1 MEIQLIKDTII
12 KIENKIE
19 KVKSEKNRE
28 ELSEL
33 LTTLKSEVTKLSE
46 TQIDHAET
54 ITSFTHLSTHE
65 ATRKDKNQHLLN
77 LSLEGL
83 SSSVKGFESSHPKL
97 VEIVNSI
104 CVMLSNI
111 GI

>member
-1 MEIQLIKDTII
+1 MKLEIT
-12 KIENKIE
+12 
-19 KVKSEKNRE
+19 R
-28 ELSEL
+28 
-33 LTTLKSEVTKLSE
+33 LSE
-46 TQIDHAET
+46 TQIDHAES
-54 ITSFTHLSTHE
+54 ITGFTHLSTHE
-65 ATRKDKNQHLLN
+65 ATREDKDPDLLH
-77 LSLEGL
+77 LSLQGL